1 MKKGTKKRRIAW
13 ISAALVA
20 AILIGVII
28 ALILPT
34 KSERFFEGE
43 AEAYYRALIQKGFP
57 EDYAAELTEL
67 HLLHPTWEF
76 EPLLITRQNPTYTW
90 DYIIEKETEEGDR
103 NVVYS
108 DSSYLAYQHPFNK
121 ELYDSGYYQAS
132 TAAVKY
138 FMDPRNFLNETDIFQ
153 FYSLSGAEI
162 SLDAVK
168 AVLAGTFMEN
178 AVLENGRTYAEYFL
192 EIGNELDINPL
203 FLAAKVRNEQGVDG
217 ASPIVSGACGDR
229 LWYYYDNN
237 VQQNE
242 AGDNVLTPTDVRYT
256 ESELTAYNGLY
267 NFFNVGA
274 TGKGLFSIYLG
285 AMQRAAKGTAEM
297 ANEWGNGGAWNTK
310 WKALYGGAYFL
321 KTKYIDAYQPTVY
334 LQKFNVDSR
343 ASNNF
348 WGQYMTSVFGAMSE
362 GRALCQSFTTLDAL
376 DMPATFLIPV
386 YGGMPDKNCAD
397 PANGKVQGFASA
409 PSRYTYDVNLFE
421 PKRYRA
427 SDAAIYLSTEVY
439 PSHTLTLEGSLE
451 HSWGV
456 DSLEYAWD
464 GGEWHA
470 FSGGESWKLSLSAD
484 FPVNTSHI
492 LVVRAKV
499 SYESSGRTIHNYCLL
514 SVTYVNVVPIPTAKL
529 SIDVG
534 GRKTELIY
542 NVGSSVVLP
551 TCEDMGFAGWYGS
564 NGAFLP
570 SGARFTIE
578 NDVTFSALF
587 LDFKPLSGASLKTDG
602 DAPKLC
608 FSAVI
613 DTPSYQKLNEGN
625 AQYLTLSAILTV
637 GDTMRATAVEI
648 GQIAN
653 CESGEW
659 ILLDAVT
666 PTLSGDDLGRVCTA
680 QFAANLHY
688 SDGSSRALSPV
699 GQSAQRSAKDVASAA
714 LADRGVSYSDAT
726 VSVLRSIL
734 QST

>member
-1 MKKGTKKRRIAW
+1 MQTRTKKRTIAW

-20 AILIGVII
+20 VILIGVII

-90 DYIIEKETEEGDR
+90 NYIIDKETEVEDR

-108 DSSYLAYQHPFNK
+108 DSTYLAYQHPFNT

-153 FYSLSGAEI
+153 FYSLSGAEVT
-162 SLDAVK
+162 LDAVK

-178 AVLENGRTYAEYFL
+178 AVLENGYTYAEYFL
-192 EIGNELDINPL
+192 QIGNELDVNPL
-203 FLAAKVRNEQGVDG
+203 FLAAKVRNEQGVG
-217 ASPIVSGACGDR
+217 GTSPIISGACGNL
-229 LWYYYDNN
+229 LWNYYENK
-237 VQQNE
+237 VQKNE
-242 AGDNVLTPTDVRYT
+242 AGSDVLTPSDVEYT
-256 ESELTAYNGLY
+256 KSQLTAYNNLY

-285 AMQRAAKGTAEM
+285 AMKRAQTGTAEM
-297 ANEWGNGGAWNTK
+297 ADEWGNGGAWNTK

-362 GRALCQSFTTLDAL
+362 GRALCQSFTALDAL

-386 YGGMPDKNCAD
+386 YGGMPEDRCKD
-397 PANGKVQGFASA
+397 PADGKVQGFATA

-427 SDAAIYLSTEVY
+427 ADAAVYLSTEVY
-439 PSHTLTLEGSLE
+439 PAHTLTLEGSLE

-470 FSGGESWKLSLSAD
+470 FSGGENWKLSLRAD

-499 SYESSGRTIHNYCLL
+499 SYQSSGRTIHNYCLV

-534 GRKTELIY
+534 GKKTDMIY
-542 NVGSSVVLP
+542 NVGTSIVLP
-551 TCEDMGFAGWYGS
+551 TCEDAGFAGWYGS
-564 NGAFLP
+564 DGAFLP
-570 SGARFTIE
+570 SGAHYTIE

-602 DAPKLC
+602 NAPKLC

-613 DTPSYQKLNEGN
+613 DTQSYGVLTEGESD
-625 AQYLTLSAILTV
+625 YLTLSALLTV
-637 GDTMRATAVEI
+637 GDATQSTAVEV
-648 GQIAN
+648 GEIADRDG
-653 CESGEW
+653 GEW
-659 ILLDAVT
+659 VLLDATT
-666 PTLSGDDLGRVCTA
+666 PTLSGDALDRICTVA
-680 QFAANLHY
+680 FSAELHY
-688 SDGSSRALSPV
+688 SDGSSRALPPI
-699 GQSAQRSAKDVASAA
+699 GQSDCRSAKDVATAA
-714 LADRGVSYSDAT
+714 LADRGVIYSGQT
-726 VSVLRSIL
+726 VALLQSIL
-734 QST
+734 GTT